1 MKLKIK
7 EGTTN
12 KPIRIFV
19 QDSAA
24 TDGSGKTGIAYNAS
38 GLTAAYIAEGD
49 ATTTQITLASGTT
62 GTYSSGGWSEVDSTL
77 MPGVYEVGLPD
88 ACVDATSE
96 GSVLVMFKGATDMVP
111 VPCEIELDKVDYRDD
126 TNFGLTRLD
135 DAISTRATVDGILDE
150 LLSGH
155 NVAGSLG
162 KILRQIFEGVVSK
175 DGQVDDTGATATTFI
190 TNLTETTD
198 GFYHDKVIVFTS
210 GDLSG
215 QARHIET
222 YTGSTK
228 SITVSQAFTSAP
240 ADADEF
246 LILATHEHSLEEI
259 AEQITPNHPVSEQE
273 QTVEAGNLATV
284 IVNVVD
290 RSGQHVSAIINTSTT
305 RLQKGNSSDTT
316 WDSVTPTV
324 DTIATGVYRIN
335 FSSLSPE
342 LTLTDND
349 DHVRCKING
358 TIGGVAWTEYHVP
371 IRVVPST
378 PRSIV
383 KGIIETSG
391 VTAPTTTEF
400 TTEFTV
406 DEPYEG
412 RTLIFTSG
420 VNEHLATKI
429 TSTTTDSSNI
439 RFTVQMHDGSAMPSS
454 PSDGDTFE
462 VI

>member
-175 DGQVDDTGATATTFI
+175 DGQIDDTGATATTFI

-246 LILATHEHSLEEI
+246 LILACDGLWDVMSDDE
-259 AEQITPNHPVSEQE
+259 AVKFVSEKFGKGMDMSQISKKLVKSALE
-273 QTVEAGNLATV
+273 RGSMDNISVM
-284 IVNVVD
+284 VV
-290 RSGQHVSAIINTSTT
+290 
-305 RLQKGNSSDTT
+305 RL
-316 WDSVTPTV
+316 
-324 DTIATGVYRIN
+324 
-335 FSSLSPE
+335 
-342 LTLTDND
+342 
-349 DHVRCKING
+349 
-358 TIGGVAWTEYHVP
+358 
-371 IRVVPST
+371 
-378 PRSIV
+378 
-383 KGIIETSG
+383 
-391 VTAPTTTEF
+391 
-400 TTEFTV
+400 
-406 DEPYEG
+406 
-412 RTLIFTSG
+412 
-420 VNEHLATKI
+420 
-429 TSTTTDSSNI
+429 
-439 RFTVQMHDGSAMPSS
+439 
-454 PSDGDTFE
+454 
-462 VI
+462 